1 MVAGR
6 LTSPEKQQQVLS
18 YCEMG
23 KSTNCIAEKTGMPKS
38 TIKDIRRR
46 GHIKYKNAY
55 SSPPGRP
62 KKLSTLHK
70 RRIRKFIKSNDR
82 KTLRFTRSTLNLQ
95 VSDAILSRTFKELG
109 LSRRKLK
116 IKPLLTPSHEKK
128 RVDFALARAD
138 PQFDWSKWI
147 FSDEKKFN
155 LDGPDGYK
163 YYWHFEG
170 SEPKIFSKDS
180 NSRASVMVW
189 GGISKN
195 GVTAL
200 MEVPKKCNSKKYCD
214 LLEEGLIPYYDYDDI
229 FQQDGASCHKS
240 KETMKFLEDSEI
252 QTVSWPAKSP
262 DLSPIENVWGWMVKD
277 LYFGKPAFKNALELK
292 EAVFDCWDRIPDE
305 LIETLIDSMPNRMK
319 NVIEMKGKTIN
330 Y

>member
-1 MVAGR
+1 MTAGK
-6 LTSPEKQQQVLS
+6 LISPEKQQQILT
-18 YCEMG
+18 YCETG
-23 KSTNCIAEKTGMPKS
+23 KSTKFIMEKTGMSKS
-38 TIKDIRRR
+38 TINDIRR
-46 GHIKYKNAY
+46 GQIKYKNEY

-62 KKLSTLHK
+62 SKLSALHK
-70 RRIRKFIKSNDR
+70 RNIRKFIKDNDR
-82 KTLRFTRSTLNLQ
+82 ETLPSTRSHLNLQ
-95 VSDAILSRTFKELG
+95 VSNATLSRTFKELG

-116 IKPLLTPSHEKK
+116 TKPHWTPSHEKK
-128 RVDFALARAD
+128 RVDFALARAN
-138 PQFDWSKWI
+138 PKFDWSKWI

-163 YYWHFEG
+163 YYWHFKGNE
-170 SEPKIFSKDS
+170 SKIFSRDS

-195 GVTAL
+195 GITAL

-214 LLEEGLIPYYDYDDI
+214 LLEEGLIPYYDDGDI
-229 FQQDGASCHKS
+229 FQQDGASCHTS
-240 KETMKFLEDSEI
+240 KETMKFLKENGIE
-252 QTVSWPAKSP
+252 TVSWPSKSP

-277 LYFGKPAFKNALELK
+277 IYFGKSAYKNVDELK
-292 EAVFDCWDRIPDE
+292 QTVFDSWKRIPDE
-305 LIETLIDSMPNRMK
+305 LIDKLIESMPNRMK